1 MKRRWRLLATLGLLV
16 LVGAVLVHPAVY
28 WPLVG
33 WARGEAFYRGRP
45 SSYWSQEMRHWAR
58 EELDPAPREQG
69 LLAKLIDGLRSPLPP
84 GGFPFNEPAGVGV
97 LIDLL
102 PDRASLCEIE
112 GQPYTVGHQAA
123 AALARLEPTAWE
135 AVPALAAGLKSSD
148 RTTRRLSVD
157 ALGTILFQNCD
168 AAHPNYPVGLKAL
181 QAAVAD
187 EDSLVEVRAR
197 HFLRQLD
204 NIAADRAERAARE
217 DR

>member
-16 LVGAVLVHPAVY
+16 LVGTVLAHPAVY

-58 EELDPAPREQG
+58 EELDAVPPQRG
-69 LLAKLIDGLRSPLPP
+69 LLAGFLDWLASPLPP
-84 GGFPFNEPAGVGV
+84 GGFPFNDPAGVGV

-102 PDRASLCEIE
+102 PDRNPLCEID
-112 GQPYTVGHQAA
+112 GQLYTVGHQAA
-123 AALARLEPTAWE
+123 HALAHQEPTAWE

-187 EDSLVEVRAR
+187 EDSLVEVRGR

-204 NIAADRAERAARE
+204 NIAAERAERLARE
-217 DR
+217 GR